1 MGAKCLL
8 TLFVGN
14 LSFTNLMFVWKEIAR
29 TRSFDVIEKT
39 MIAIMY
45 LFQEQIVMSSS
56 RFKLMEKF
64 IELVDHSEFKEIY
77 E

>member
-1 MGAKCLL
+1 
-8 TLFVGN
+8 
-14 LSFTNLMFVWKEIAR
+14 MFVWKEIAR